1 MIEKGKGE
9 LVWLPVESL
18 EQHPDNPRK
27 ELGDLTELAE
37 SIKAKG
43 ILQNL
48 TVVPFKS
55 KTNPKFNGEGR
66 YTIIIGHRRCA
77 AAKLAGLE
85 KVPCV
90 ITEMT
95 EREQIQT
102 MLLENMQRSDLT
114 TYEQA
119 QGFQMMLDLG
129 ETKESIAETT
139 GFSASTVSRRIKLL
153 SIDKKKFQQDEE
165 RGATLEDYIK
175 AAEIEDKKLRDKVTD
190 AIGTSNFNWTLR
202 DAMKKQRDAKKLPI
216 IKADM
221 KRLGIKCDE
230 NLRTWSDGYEVVKS
244 ITIDEF
250 ESGCADDVAVTP
262 GKELFWNTVQN
273 DTVNIF
279 KKLPK
284 QKKEAPK
291 KSEAEIHAIELREG
305 LKQVSQKA
313 YESRKEFILGFTAAK
328 KYEKELD
335 EWAFEGAKLVLTGAY
350 RYTDWGLICEATG
363 EGYEKYMYEIKPEV
377 IEKLLEESPHNGKLV
392 IVAAVN
398 GGSKDEAYFVKNYG
412 DEVPTWTKNEYL
424 DLAYKYLCKIGYE
437 MSDEEKA
444 LQDGSHVLF
453 E

>member
-1 MIEKGKGE
+1 MNIEKVKGE
-9 LVWLPVESL
+9 LVWLPVECL

-48 TVVPFKS
+48 TVVPFKA
-55 KTNPKFNGEGR
+55 GR

-95 EREQIQT
+95 EREQVQT

-129 ETKESIAETT
+129 ETKESIAEAT

-153 SIDKKKFQQDEE
+153 SIDKKKFQQAEE
-165 RGATLEDYIK
+165 RGATLDEYIK
-175 AAEIEDKKLRDKVTD
+175 AAEIEDKTLRDKVTD
-190 AIGTSNFNWTLR
+190 AIGTSNFNWTLNNALR
-202 DAMKKQRDAKKLPI
+202 KQMKEKKLPV

-221 KRLGIKCDE
+221 KRLGIKHNE
-230 NLRTWSDGYEVVKS
+230 NLRTWISGYEVVKS
-244 ITIDEF
+244 VAIDEF
-250 ESGCADDVAVTP
+250 ESGCADDVAGKP
-262 GKELFWNTVQN
+262 GEELFWNTEQN

-284 QKKEAPK
+284 EKKEPPK
-291 KSEAEIHAIELREG
+291 KSEAEIRAIELREG
-305 LKQVSQKA
+305 LKQVSQRA
-313 YESRKEFILGFTAAK
+313 YESRKEFILGFTAGK
-328 KYEKELD
+328 KFEKELD
-335 EWAFEGAKLVLTGAY
+335 EWAFEIMKLNLTGAS
-350 RYTDWGLICEATG
+350 RYTDWGLLCEATG
-363 EGYEKYMYEIKPEV
+363 TGYEKYMYEIAPEV
-377 IEKLLEESPHNGKLV
+377 MEKLLEEKPHNGKLI
-392 IVAAVN
+392 IVAAAN
-398 GGSKDEAYFVKNYG
+398 GGSKDKAYFVENYR
-412 DEVPTWTKNEYL
+412 DEVPTWSRNEYL

-444 LQDGSHVLF
+444 LQNGSHVLF

>member
-1 MIEKGKGE
+1 MGNEKGDI
-9 LVWLPVESL
+9 VWLPVDSL
-18 EQHPDNPRK
+18 EPHQDNPRK

-37 SIKAKG
+37 SIRAKG

-48 TVVPFKS
+48 TVVPFVS
-55 KTNPKFNGEGR
+55 KTNPKFNGAGR

-90 ITEMT
+90 ITEMS

-102 MLLENMQRSDLT
+102 MMLENMQRSDLT
-114 TYEQA
+114 LYEQA

-153 SIDKKKFQQDEE
+153 SIDKNKFQKAEE

-175 AAEIEDKKLRDKVTD
+175 VAEIEDKKLRDKVTD
-190 AIGTSNFNWTLR
+190 SIGTSNFNWTLLEAR
-202 DAMKKQRDAKKLPI
+202 KKEMEKKKLPI

-221 KRLGIKCDE
+221 KRLGVKCDE
-230 NLRTWSDGYEVVKS
+230 NLRTWVDGYKVVKS
-244 ITIDEF
+244 IPMDEF
-250 ESGCADDVAVTP
+250 EAGCADDVAGTP

-273 DTVNIF
+273 NTVNIF

-305 LKQVSQKA
+305 LKQISRKA
-313 YESRKEFILGFTAAK
+313 YESRKEFILNFTAAK

-335 EWAFEGAKLVLTGAY
+335 EWAFEVVKLSLSGAY
-350 RYTDWGLICEATG
+350 QGTDWGLICEATG
-363 EGYEKYMYEIKPEV
+363 TGYEKYMYQIKTEV
-377 IEKLLEESPHNGKLV
+377 LEKLLEENSHNGKLV
-392 IVAAVN
+392 IVAAKSA
-398 GGSKDEAYFVKNYG
+398 GSKDEAYFVKNYG
-412 DEVPTWTKNEYL
+412 DEVPTWTKDEYL
-424 DLAYKYLCKIGYE
+424 DLTYKYLCKIGYE